1 MLHVVDEATHYC
13 AAMFMSRMT
22 AEETWKCLL
31 RCWIRTYLGPPDHL
45 RVDQGSNFV
54 AKQFLDSAEAEGIS
68 VLEAPIESRNTI
80 SHVERY
86 HAPLRVAYEK
96 IRDSL
101 PKSETDCLQMAVKS
115 VNDTIGPEGL
125 CPTLLVYGAI
135 LRPPRRAPADTQM
148 QRARA
153 IDSCNRLGNISHP
166 EGACKEKDNVHLEA
180 S

>member
-1 MLHVVDEATHYC
+1 MFHVVDKATHYS
-13 AAMFMSRMT
+13 AAMFMRRMT
-22 AEETWKCLL
+22 AEETRKCLL

-54 AKQFLDSAEAEGIS
+54 AKQFLDSAEAEGIT
-68 VLEAPIESRNTI
+68 VLEAPIESPNTM

-101 PKSETDCLQMAVKS
+101 PKLETYPACLQMAVKS

-135 LRPPRRAPADTQM
+135 PRPPRRAPADTQI

-153 IDSCNRLGNISHP
+153 IDLATSAIQN
-166 EGACKEKDNVHLEA
+166 
-180 S
+180 